1 MQVLKTI
8 YMNFICNNIILCV
21 CSHLYSY
28 MAVNSFLC
36 VTQMH
41 MHIPSVTEYVDGSYV
56 APTFSKWSNWIKGGD
71 STTCSYI
78 L

>member
-8 YMNFICNNIILCV
+8 YMNFICNIILCV
-21 CSHLYSY
+21 CSHLH

-41 MHIPSVTEYVDGSYV
+41 MHIPSVTEYIDGSYV
-56 APTFSKWSNWIKGGD
+56 APTFSCIPKIKGGD